1 MNNKKNNKIEVV
13 FLPFKIMLETDKL
26 KVLSLSLIAI
36 LNAFANYIVLFSM
49 NKIMNLKIET
59 IFSENLFVLIMP
71 ILAYALML
79 FSSFISLQII
89 ERFEY
94 KVGLYISSKIVDKS
108 LSFKGIAMFE
118 SSDYVQKTY
127 TLQHAKSVMAGSVNS
142 FFMLFLSLANLC
154 FLLYFFANISPL
166 FLLVL
171 IPAVIPIYY
180 IEKSKAKV
188 LMQKQM
194 NMQNLRLR
202 LYQYKFMALSQQHAQ
217 DNRIFS
223 FVPLLK
229 KYSEQMNGE
238 ISKTWKKFKN
248 KQVLVDFLS
257 FLVKIIVTS
266 GVLALSFF
274 YFSKSQISF
283 GSSVVLIFAVY
294 RIFKTAAFVSTQVG
308 ASKQVF
314 LFFDVLSN
322 YLKKEDNLSLEN
334 SKKELKEKISSLEF
348 KSVSFSYPQNP
359 DSLVLQDLSFR
370 IESGE
375 SIALVGANGA
385 GKTTLVKLLMRF
397 YEADSGE
404 ILVNGTN
411 IKEFSVESYRKA
423 ITGVFQNFSKFSLS
437 LSENIFGASGSSN
450 NAVDPTLDDLLNKIF
465 NKMDEGYKTMLGQD
479 LGGRDLSGGEWQ
491 KIAIARGLSKENTCL
506 FLADE
511 PVSAIDPIE
520 EANIYRFLL
529 SAKEASNITIIT
541 THRMACA
548 KDVTK
553 IMLLEDGKLIEFDSH
568 QNLLEKSQ
576 KYSEIYK
583 SQADSYI

>member
-1 MNNKKNNKIEVV
+1 MNNKNNKMKKL
-13 FLPFKIMLETDKL
+13 FLPLKIMLKTDKL
-26 KVLSLSLIAI
+26 KFFLLCLIAFLI
-36 LNAFANYIVLFSM
+36 AFANYIVLFSM
-49 NKIMNLKIET
+49 NKIMNLKIDT
-59 IFSENLFVLIMP
+59 IFSENLIVAVMP
-71 ILAYALML
+71 ILAYAVMI
-79 FSSFISLQII
+79 FSSFVSLQII
-89 ERFEY
+89 ESFEY
-94 KVGLYISSKIVDKS
+94 KVGLYISKKILAKS

-118 SSDYVQKTY
+118 SPDYVQKTY
-127 TLQHAKSVMAGSVNS
+127 TLQNAKSVMAGSVNS

-171 IPAVIPIYY
+171 IPAVIPIYF
-180 IEKSKAKV
+180 IEKNKAKL

-194 NMQNLRLR
+194 NMQMLRQR
-202 LYQYKFMALSQQHAQ
+202 VYQYKFMALSQQHAQ

-223 FVPLLK
+223 FIPLLK
-229 KYSEQMNGE
+229 KYSEQMNAQVRQ
-238 ISKTWKKFKN
+238 TWKKFKN
-248 KQVLVDFLS
+248 KQLLIDVLS
-257 FLVKIIVTS
+257 FLVKMLVTA

-322 YLKKEDNLSLEN
+322 YLQEKDNLALEQ
-334 SKKELKEKISSLEF
+334 SKKELNEKITSLEF
-348 KSVSFSYPQNP
+348 KNVSFSYPQNP
-359 DSLVLQDLSFR
+359 EKQVLQDLSFK
-370 IESGE
+370 IDAGE

-385 GKTTLVKLLMRF
+385 GKSTLVKLLMRF
-397 YEADSGE
+397 YEPDSGE
-404 ILVNGTN
+404 ILVNGSN
-411 IKEFSVESYRKA
+411 IKEFTVESYRKA
-423 ITGVFQNFSKFSLS
+423 ISAVFQDFSKFSLS
-437 LSENIFGASGSSN
+437 LSENIFVAS
-450 NAVDPTLDDLLNKIF
+450 DPTQRASIDDLLNNIL
-465 NKMDEGYKTMLGQD
+465 NKMDERYNTMIGQD
-479 LGGRDLSGGEWQ
+479 LGGRELSGGEWQ
-491 KIAIARGLSKENTCL
+491 KVAIARGLSKQNTSL

-520 EANIYRFLL
+520 ESNIYRFLL
-529 SAKEASNITIIT
+529 SAKDASNITIIT

-548 KDVTK
+548 KVVTK
-553 IMLLEDGKLIEFDSH
+553 IMLLENGKLIEFDSH
-568 QNLLEKSQ
+568 ERLLEKSQ